1 MTFFCFSSGALSFFA
16 SDTCA
21 PTQRSRAVTMSPR
34 ALLALLSL
42 FASSSALAMARP
54 EATPVGT
61 TSGPTPSGDAV
72 RRADEDA
79 VVLLS
84 SMTVTAVGEEDPG
97 PAHGGE
103 DASEDASRSWYV
115 RCHALASPGETRLA
129 GTLPVM
135 THHAAR
141 RAVVPL
147 GFALGTVSP
156 GNTDEV
162 LACALFDLLPGVSRA
177 RVSRA
182 RVPLARFADAGDG
195 AAALSFSFP
204 RGSRTRELWVA
215 LELRCDACVVA
226 AEGTPVRRDE
236 TSGAERDGARV
247 ASELGKK
254 VSKSFQKLARRVL
267 RRDGNPRR
275 RDVRAGRPRRQKRR
289 VAPRRARLRVT
300 HGSSP
305 REAQDERRAGSL
317 SEKRRTATNG
327 KEKRRETRRRDARAF
342 GGDARRRVGCTSGV
356 TYT

>member
-1 MTFFCFSSGALSFFA
+1 
-16 SDTCA
+16 
-21 PTQRSRAVTMSPR
+21 MSPR
-34 ALLALLSL
+34 ALLALLAL
-42 FASSSALAMARP
+42 FVSSSAVAVARP

-84 SMTVTAVGEEDPG
+84 SMTVTAVPQEEDPG
-97 PAHGGE
+97 PAHGVSS

-156 GNTDEV
+156 LGNTEKKNEV

-182 RVPLARFADAGDG
+182 LLPLARFADAGDG
-195 AAALSFSFP
+195 AAAVSFSFP
-204 RGSRTRELWVA
+204 NLPGSAGARELGVA
-215 LELRCDACVVA
+215 LELRCDACGGDA
-226 AEGTPVRRDE
+226 AEGTPAERDE

-247 ASELGKK
+247 FSLKK
-254 VSKSFQKLARRVL
+254 NEKRFVSKKWRDAFFAATGILAAETCALAFLAAKKNGGVWH
-267 RRDGNPRR
+267 RDA
-275 RDVRAGRPRRQKRR
+275 RDEGRTG
-289 VAPRRARLRVT
+289 RLRVKRKT
-300 HGSSP
+300 SDAPGAFQK
-305 REAQDERRAGSL
+305 RFETARGRT
-317 SEKRRTATNG
+317 EKRN
-327 KEKRRETRRRDARAF
+327 EKRNARSAAATRDDAWA
-342 GGDARRRVGCTSGV
+342 VPPV
-356 TYT
+356 

>member
-1 MTFFCFSSGALSFFA
+1 
-16 SDTCA
+16 
-21 PTQRSRAVTMSPR
+21 MSPR

-42 FASSSALAMARP
+42 FVSSSAVAVARP

-84 SMTVTAVGEEDPG
+84 SMTVTAVPQEEDPG
-97 PAHGGE
+97 PAHGVSS

-147 GFALGTVSP
+147 GFALGTVSLRAQK
-156 GNTDEV
+156 NEV

-182 RVPLARFADAGDG
+182 LLPLARFADAAD
-195 AAALSFSFP
+195 AVAVLSFP
-204 RGSRTRELWVA
+204 RGGSSFHAWVS
-215 LELRCDACVVA
+215 LELRCDACVNERVVLASSKKNKNKKRAGWRDAFFAAAAILVA
-226 AEGTPVRRDE
+226 E
-236 TSGAERDGARV
+236 TCALVALAVARCRGD
-247 ASELGKK
+247 AHAADTS
-254 VSKSFQKLARRVL
+254 ARRL
-267 RRDGNPRR
+267 RVKRKTSDAPGGGGPA
-275 RDVRAGRPRRQKRR
+275 VRFEAFSLFGEKTERE
-289 VAPRRARLRVT
+289 RARLEAP
-300 HGSSP
+300 SS
-305 REAQDERRAGSL
+305 RFGRNGFEA
-317 SEKRRTATNG
+317 
-327 KEKRRETRRRDARAF
+327 F
-342 GGDARRRVGCTSGV
+342 V
-356 TYT
+356 

>member
-1 MTFFCFSSGALSFFA
+1 M
-16 SDTCA
+16 
-21 PTQRSRAVTMSPR
+21 
-34 ALLALLSL
+34 
-42 FASSSALAMARP
+42 
-54 EATPVGT
+54 
-61 TSGPTPSGDAV
+61 
-72 RRADEDA
+72 
-79 VVLLS
+79 
-84 SMTVTAVGEEDPG
+84 
-97 PAHGGE
+97 
-103 DASEDASRSWYV
+103 
-115 RCHALASPGETRLA
+115 
-129 GTLPVM
+129 M

-247 ASELGKK
+247 ASELPSVKK
-254 VSKSFQKLARRVL
+254 KLVSKNWRDAFFAATGILAAETCALVVLAARTSVWHRDARVS
-267 RRDGNPRR
+267 GSPT
-275 RDVRAGRPRRQKRR
+275 G
-289 VAPRRARLRVT
+289 RLRVKRKT
-300 HGSSP
+300 SDAPGAFP
-305 REAQDERRAGSL
+305 KKT
-317 SEKRRTATNG
+317 EKRN
-327 KEKRRETRRRDARAF
+327 
-342 GGDARRRVGCTSGV
+342 DARRGDANARARSAATRDDAWAVPPV
-356 TYT
+356 

>member
-1 MTFFCFSSGALSFFA
+1 
-16 SDTCA
+16 
-21 PTQRSRAVTMSPR
+21 MSPR

-84 SMTVTAVGEEDPG
+84 SMTVTAVEEEDPG

-156 GNTDEV
+156 GNTEKEV

-182 RVPLARFADAGDG
+182 LLPLARFADAGDG
-195 AAALSFSFP
+195 AAAVSFSFP
-204 RGSRTRELWVA
+204 NRGSRARELGVA
-215 LELRCDACVVA
+215 LELRCDACVGA
-226 AEGTPVRRDE
+226 AEGTPARRDE
-236 TSGAERDGARV
+236 TSGAARDGARV
-247 ASELGKK
+247 AARVTKKKNEKRVSEKWRDAFFAATGILAAETCALAFLAAKSG
-254 VSKSFQKLARRVL
+254 VS
-267 RRDGNPRR
+267 RRD
-275 RDVRAGRPRRQKRR
+275 A
-289 VAPRRARLRVT
+289 
-300 HGSSP
+300 
-305 REAQDERRAGSL
+305 
-317 SEKRRTATNG
+317 
-327 KEKRRETRRRDARAF
+327 RRRDAEGQTGRLRVKRKTSDAPGAF
-342 GGDARRRVGCTSGV
+342 QKRFETANGKRTEKRNDARRGDAARARSAAATRDDAWAVPPV
-356 TYT
+356 

>member
-1 MTFFCFSSGALSFFA
+1 
-16 SDTCA
+16 
-21 PTQRSRAVTMSPR
+21 MSPR

-42 FASSSALAMARP
+42 FVSSSAVAVARP

-84 SMTVTAVGEEDPG
+84 SMTVTAVPQEEDPG
-97 PAHGGE
+97 PAHGVSS

-147 GFALGTVSP
+147 GFALGTVSLRAQK
-156 GNTDEV
+156 NEV

-182 RVPLARFADAGDG
+182 LLPLARFADAGDG
-195 AAALSFSFP
+195 AAAVSFSFP
-204 RGSRTRELWVA
+204 NLPGSAGARELGVA
-215 LELRCDACVVA
+215 LELRCDACGGDA
-226 AEGTPVRRDE
+226 AEGTPAERDE

-247 ASELGKK
+247 AARITSENY
-254 VSKSFQKLARRVL
+254 VSKKWRDAFFAATGILAAETCALAFLAAKKNGGVWH
-267 RRDGNPRR
+267 RDA
-275 RDVRAGRPRRQKRR
+275 RDEGRTG
-289 VAPRRARLRVT
+289 RLRVKRKT
-300 HGSSP
+300 SDAPGAFQK
-305 REAQDERRAGSL
+305 RFETARGRT
-317 SEKRRTATNG
+317 EKRN
-327 KEKRRETRRRDARAF
+327 EKRNARSAAATRDDAWA
-342 GGDARRRVGCTSGV
+342 VPPV
-356 TYT
+356 

>member
-1 MTFFCFSSGALSFFA
+1 
-16 SDTCA
+16 
-21 PTQRSRAVTMSPR
+21 MSPR

-42 FASSSALAMARP
+42 FVSSSAVAVARP

-84 SMTVTAVGEEDPG
+84 SMTVTAVPQEEDPG
-97 PAHGGE
+97 PAHGVSS

-147 GFALGTVSP
+147 GFALGTVSLRAQK
-156 GNTDEV
+156 NEV

-182 RVPLARFADAGDG
+182 LLPLARFADAGDG
-195 AAALSFSFP
+195 AAAVSFSFP
-204 RGSRTRELWVA
+204 NLPGSAGARELGVA
-215 LELRCDACVVA
+215 LELRCDACGGDA
-226 AEGTPVRRDE
+226 AEGTPAERDE
-236 TSGAERDGARV
+236 TSGAERDESLRV
-247 ASELGKK
+247 AASIKK
-254 VSKSFQKLARRVL
+254 NENEKRFVSKKWRDAFFAATGILAAETCALAFLAAKKNGGVWH
-267 RRDGNPRR
+267 RDA
-275 RDVRAGRPRRQKRR
+275 RDEGRTG
-289 VAPRRARLRVT
+289 RLRVKRKT
-300 HGSSP
+300 SDAPGAFQK
-305 REAQDERRAGSL
+305 RFETARGRT
-317 SEKRRTATNG
+317 EKRN
-327 KEKRRETRRRDARAF
+327 EKRNARSAAATRDDAWA
-342 GGDARRRVGCTSGV
+342 VPPV
-356 TYT
+356 

>member
-1 MTFFCFSSGALSFFA
+1 
-16 SDTCA
+16 
-21 PTQRSRAVTMSPR
+21 MSPR
-34 ALLALLSL
+34 ALLTLLSL
-42 FASSSALAMARP
+42 FVSSSAVAVARP

-84 SMTVTAVGEEDPG
+84 SMTVTAVEEEDPG

-156 GNTDEV
+156 GNTEKEV

-195 AAALSFSFP
+195 AAAVSFSFP
-204 RGSRTRELWVA
+204 NRGSRARELVVA
-215 LELRCDACVVA
+215 LELRCDACVRA
-226 AEGTPVRRDE
+226 AEGTPARRDE
-236 TSGAERDGARV
+236 TSGAARDGARV
-247 ASELGKK
+247 AARVTKKKNEKRVSEKWRDAFFAATGILAAETCALAFLAAKSG
-254 VSKSFQKLARRVL
+254 VSRQDARAE
-267 RRDGNPRR
+267 GQT
-275 RDVRAGRPRRQKRR
+275 G
-289 VAPRRARLRVT
+289 RLRVKRKT
-300 HGSSP
+300 SDAPGAFQK
-305 REAQDERRAGSL
+305 RFETANGKRT
-317 SEKRRTATNG
+317 EKRN
-327 KEKRRETRRRDARAF
+327 
-342 GGDARRRVGCTSGV
+342 DARRGDAARARSAAATRDDAWAVPPV
-356 TYT
+356 

>member
-1 MTFFCFSSGALSFFA
+1 
-16 SDTCA
+16 
-21 PTQRSRAVTMSPR
+21 MSPR

-84 SMTVTAVGEEDPG
+84 SMTVTAVEEEDPG

-156 GNTDEV
+156 GNTEKEV

-182 RVPLARFADAGDG
+182 LLPLARFADAGDG
-195 AAALSFSFP
+195 AAAVSFSFP
-204 RGSRTRELWVA
+204 NRGSRARELGVA
-215 LELRCDACVVA
+215 LELRCDACVGA
-226 AEGTPVRRDE
+226 AEGTPARRDE
-236 TSGAERDGARV
+236 TSGAARDGARV
-247 ASELGKK
+247 A
-254 VSKSFQKLARRVL
+254 A
-267 RRDGNPRR
+267 
-275 RDVRAGRPRRQKRR
+275 
-289 VAPRRARLRVT
+289 RVT
-300 HGSSP
+300 KKKNEK
-305 REAQDERRAGSL
+305 RV
-317 SEKRRTATNG
+317 SEKWRDAFFAATG
-327 KEKRRETRRRDARAF
+327 ILAAETCALAFLAAKSGVSRRDARAEGQTGRLRVKRKTSDAPGAF
-342 GGDARRRVGCTSGV
+342 QKRFETGRTGRTEKRNDARRGDAARARSAAATRDDAWAVPPV
-356 TYT
+356 